1 MAPAETRT
9 LSAAS
14 QPDLMTAGRIA
25 SGDDDAV
32 EALGI
37 GVAGRL
43 AQLSAALAHALF
55 HPREILELTRVAGER
70 LDLEIHDL
78 ADVHDDVR
86 ILPLHDVD
94 LAHLV
99 RLELRYQLGEREMVA
114 RERVHAIQRD
124 AADDTVVAVRGA
136 ELVGAHG
143 ILADEEVG
151 AVAPDLAGDVA
162 AQPARVLDLA
172 VRVAEERH
180 LLDAERARGAALL
193 LLTDGGQPRGGHRAV
208 ARALVAVGDDDE
220 ADVLAFLDELRHRA
234 ARAELAVI
242 GMGGDHQDAP
252 DGIAH
257 ALGRL
262 PSNIYP

>member
-14 QPDLMTAGRIA
+14 QPDLIGAGRIA
-25 SGDDDAV
+25 SADGDAV
-32 EALGI
+32 EALRI

-43 AQLSAALAHALF
+43 AQLGPALAHALLQ
-55 HPREILELTRVAGER
+55 HHEILELTRVAGER
-70 LDLEIHDL
+70 LDLEVHDL

-94 LAHLV
+94 FAHLV
-99 RLELRYQLGEREMVA
+99 GLELRHQLGEREMVA

-136 ELVGAHG
+136 ELVGAQG
-143 ILADEEVG
+143 VLADEEVG

-162 AQPARVLDLA
+162 AQLARILDLA
-172 VRVAEERH
+172 VR
-180 LLDAERARGAALL
+180 
-193 LLTDGGQPRGGHRAV
+193 
-208 ARALVAVGDDDE
+208 
-220 ADVLAFLDELRHRA
+220 
-234 ARAELAVI
+234 AELAVV
-242 GMGGDHQDAP
+242 GMGGDHQYAP

-262 PSNIYP
+262 PSNVYSWDAVVQHTDSPAA

>member
-14 QPDLMTAGRIA
+14 QPDLMGAGRIA

-43 AQLSAALAHALF
+43 AQLGAALTHALF

-70 LDLEIHDL
+70 
-78 ADVHDDVR
+78 
-86 ILPLHDVD
+86 P
-94 LAHLV
+94 
-99 RLELRYQLGEREMVA
+99 
-114 RERVHAIQRD
+114 
-124 AADDTVVAVRGA
+124 
-136 ELVGAHG
+136 
-143 ILADEEVG
+143 
-151 AVAPDLAGDVA
+151 
-162 AQPARVLDLA
+162 
-172 VRVAEERH
+172 
-180 LLDAERARGAALL
+180 RGAALL
-193 LLTDGGQPRGGHRAV
+193 LLTDGRQLRGGHRAV

-220 ADVLAFLDELRHRA
+220 ADILAFLDELRHRA
-234 ARAELAVI
+234 ARAELAVV

-257 ALGRL
+257 ALGYL
-262 PSNIYP
+262 PSNLYLGMPSSSIPIRPRRRAIIALPMAADRGRRIAVIVLVVLLLLPLPAT